1 MHCPLISQHKHVN
14 LLHQPTPYHP
24 WTPST
29 NYRCLT
35 NSDTHYIAHSFLNTN
50 LLIYYIS
57 QHHTHHEHHQ
67 LITDAL
73 LTQIHTIHC
82 PLISQH
88 KHVNL
93 LHQPT
98 PYPPW
103 TPSTNYRCLTNSD
116 THYIAH
122 SFLNTNMLIY
132 YISQHH
138 THHEHH
144 QLITDALLTQI
155 HTIHCPLISQHKH
168 VNLLHQPTPYPPWTP
183 STNYRCLTDSDT
195 HYIAHSFLNTN
206 MLIYY
211 ISQHHTHHEHHQLI
225 TDALLTQIHTI
236 HCPLIS
242 QHKHVN

>member
-1 MHCPLISQHKHVN
+1 M
-14 LLHQPTPYHP
+14 
-24 WTPST
+24 
-29 NYRCLT
+29 
-35 NSDTHYIAHSFLNTN
+35 
-50 LLIYYIS
+50 LIYYIS

-116 THYIAH
+116 TLYIAH

-138 THHEHH
+138 TLHEHH

-168 VNLLHQPTPYPPWTP
+168 VNLL
-183 STNYRCLTDSDT
+183 SN
-195 HYIAHSFLNTN
+195 
-206 MLIYY
+206 
-211 ISQHHTHHEHHQLI
+211 QHHTLHEHHQLI
-225 TDALLTQIHTI
+225 TDALLTQIHYTLPT
-236 HCPLIS
+236 HFSTQTC
-242 QHKHVN
+242 

>member
-1 MHCPLISQHKHVN
+1 M
-14 LLHQPTPYHP
+14 
-24 WTPST
+24 
-29 NYRCLT
+29 
-35 NSDTHYIAHSFLNTN
+35 
-50 LLIYYIS
+50 LIYYIS

-116 THYIAH
+116 TLYIAHSFLNTNMLIYYIKPIPYPPWTPSTNYRCLTNSDTHYIAH

-132 YISQHH
+132 YI
-138 THHEHH
+138 
-144 QLITDALLTQI
+144 
-155 HTIHCPLISQHKH
+155 K
-168 VNLLHQPTPYPPWTP
+168 PTPYPPWTP
-183 STNYRCLTDSDT
+183 STNYICLTNSDT

-211 ISQHHTHHEHHQLI
+211 ISQHHTLHEHHQLI
-225 TDALLTQIHTI
+225 TDALLTQIHYTLPT
-236 HCPLIS
+236 HFSTQTC
-242 QHKHVN
+242 